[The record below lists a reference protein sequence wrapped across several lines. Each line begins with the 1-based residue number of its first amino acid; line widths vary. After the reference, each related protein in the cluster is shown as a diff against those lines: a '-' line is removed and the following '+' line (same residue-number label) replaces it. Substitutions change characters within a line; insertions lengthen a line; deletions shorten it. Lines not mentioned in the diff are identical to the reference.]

1 MPCLLLT
8 PLGISIL
15 GGSAAAPLSRTDK
28 VRMKS
33 PSLSIVTLWATSPLP
48 PLVEEVLD
56 PWRNDSDEVLR
67 KVIWHL
73 MLSRVAAG
81 KHACSPISAIPCNTV
96 VAQHILAIIDVYIE
110 PREADVCNVC
120 RL

>member
-15 GGSAAAPLSRTDK
+15 GGSAAAALPQADR

-33 PSLSIVTLWATSPLP
+33 SFLPLVTLWATSPLP

-73 MLSRVAAG
+73 MLSRVAAC
-81 KHACSPISAIPCNTV
+81 KHSCLPISAIPCNTV
-96 VAQHILAIIDVYIE
+96 VAQHISTIIDVCIE
-110 PREADVCNVC
+110 PREAVVCNVC

>member
-15 GGSAAAPLSRTDK
+15 GGSAAAPLPRADR

-33 PSLSIVTLWATSPLP
+33 SSLPLVTLWATSPLP

-67 KVIWHL
+67 KVVWHL
-73 MLSRVAAG
+73 MLSRVAACEY
-81 KHACSPISAIPCNTV
+81 ARSPISAVPCNTV
-96 VAQHILAIIDVYIE
+96 IAQQVSTIVHVCIE
-110 PREADVCNVC
+110 PWEAVVCNV
-120 RL
+120 